1 MRKKQ
6 AYKICLEVIFEDE
19 QSLNQVEVN
28 AKTDVLGGRI
38 ARIDFNGNSFDILE
52 RYEEFIAKTDVLGGR
67 IARIDFNGNS
77 FDILERYEE
86 FITPMQLAF
95 LNSKEAYKT
104 RMQQAINKTL
114 SDLYEEEDWENEE
127 EE

>member
-1 MRKKQ
+1 MRKEQ

-28 AKTDVLGGRI
+28 
-38 ARIDFNGNSFDILE
+38 
-52 RYEEFIAKTDVLGGR
+52 AKTDVLGGR